1 LRVAAVAVTAIS
13 HNAQRSTR
21 YPRRAESMNNLLRL
35 RGFLRPYWRQFALAI
50 ACLAATTALS
60 LAIPSLIRQV
70 VDVGLAQRD
79 TGFMAVAGLAIVAVG
94 LVRAAF
100 NLGQRYLAE
109 WIANRVI
116 YDLRNALYER
126 IQRLPFGY
134 HDRAQT
140 GQLMSRFIED
150 IATVQR
156 LISGG
161 LLDLIAVIV
170 LFAGIAAVFF
180 ALDAGLAL
188 IALLPIVFLAAYTVH
203 FRTRAEPMFVA
214 VQNALGGL
222 SNTLQESLTGVQV
235 VKAFAREPHEIGK
248 FALANREL
256 YTRRV
261 EVNEYWGNTMPFMN
275 FIVSVSVVLV
285 LFFGGR
291 SVVAGQL
298 SLGGLVAFNS
308 YVLMLS
314 APVQRLGWLVTL
326 VGEASAGSQRL
337 FEVLDVPPAIRD
349 SSGAR
354 ALATLTG
361 RVEFQRVDFSYAGE
375 RPTLQD
381 VSYIDEPNQVIAL
394 LGLTGSGKTTVVN
407 LIPRFYDVTGG
418 RVLVDG
424 VDVREVQLK
433 SLRSQIGIVLQET
446 LLFSD
451 TIRENIAYGRPE
463 AAQAEIEAAAR
474 AARAHDFIV
483 EMPAGYDTVVGERGV
498 TLSGGQQQRIA
509 IARALLLNPRI
520 LILDDST
527 SSVDVHTEYLI
538 QEALAELMRG
548 RTTFVIAQRLSTV
561 QRADQIL
568 VLDAGRI
575 VQCGTHAE
583 LLQEGGLYKE
593 IYDLQLKDQ
602 EQYRKEMRFLN
613 EQLWNNAV
621 AQGNRQPATG
631 DRGA

>member
-1 LRVAAVAVTAIS
+1 M
-13 HNAQRSTR
+13 QK
-21 YPRRAESMNNLLRL
+21 LLRL
-35 RGFLRPYWRQFALAI
+35 RGFLRPYWKQFALAV
-50 ACLAATTALS
+50 ACLAATTVLS
-60 LAIPSLIRQV
+60 LMIPSLIRQV
-70 VDVGLAQRD
+70 VDVGLGQRD
-79 TGFMAVAGLAIVAVG
+79 TGFMAVAGLAIVGVG

-109 WIANRVI
+109 WIANRVV

-134 HDRAQT
+134 HDQAQT

-161 LLDLIAVIV
+161 LLDIIAVIV
-170 LFAGIAAVFF
+170 LFAGIAIVFF
-180 ALDAGLAL
+180 ALDAGLAVV
-188 IALLPIVFLAAYTVH
+188 ALLPIVFLAAYTVH

-235 VKAFAREPHEIGK
+235 VKAFAREPHEIEK
-248 FALANREL
+248 FGRSNREL
-256 YTRRV
+256 YERRV
-261 EVNEYWGNTMPFMN
+261 AVNEYWGNTMPFMN

-291 SVVAGQL
+291 AMVAGRL
-298 SLGGLVAFNS
+298 SLGELVAFNS
-308 YVLMLS
+308 YVLMLA

-326 VGEASAGSQRL
+326 LGEASAGSQRL
-337 FEVLDVPPAIRD
+337 FEVFDEPPAIRD
-349 SSGAR
+349 APGAR
-354 ALATLTG
+354 ALGPLTG
-361 RVEFQRVDFSYAGE
+361 RVELAHVDFSYAGE
-375 RPTLQD
+375 RRTLHG
-381 VSYIDEPNQVIAL
+381 VSFVAEPNQVVAL

-407 LIPRFYDVTGG
+407 LIPRFYDVTAG

-424 VDVREVQLK
+424 VDVREAQLK

-463 AAQAEIEAAAR
+463 ATQAEIEAAAR

-483 EMPAGYDTVVGERGV
+483 EMPDGYDTVVGERGV

-568 VLDAGRI
+568 VLDAGRV
-575 VQCGTHAE
+575 VQRGTHAQ

-602 EQYRKEMRFLN
+602 EQYRREMRFLN
-613 EQLWNNAV
+613 EQLWDYPVVQGSRQPPTPAS
-621 AQGNRQPATG
+621 ARGQAGNR
-631 DRGA
+631 GA